1 MTQRAKTANRFS
13 FLELL
18 IVVTLLAILG
28 ATLVPQFT
36 AAHEDARQAAVAE
49 DLDRFRRQ
57 LDLYRTQHGHW
68 PAEGT
73 NSEAQLIKQLRS
85 RTTSTGV
92 VHEDGKYGPYLI
104 GEIPANPFN
113 HSNKVLVVP
122 GPLKPH
128 QFDGQGVYGWAYSST
143 TGEFR
148 VNWLKQPPQR
158 EAMAR
163 TQTQSRAARL

>member
-1 MTQRAKTANRFS
+1 MTQRTKSATRFS

-36 AAHEDARQAAVAE
+36 AAHEDARQAAVSD

-57 LDLYRTQHGHW
+57 LDLYRVQHGHW

-73 NSEAQLIKQLRS
+73 NSEAQFIKQLRS
-85 RTTSTGV
+85 RTTSTGI

-128 QFDGQGVYGWAYSST
+128 QSDGQGSYGWVYSST

-148 VNWLKQPPQR
+148 VNLLKQPATR
-158 EAMAR
+158 ESASKR
-163 TQTQSRAARL
+163 